1 MQKQETGWCAQR
13 CGARA
18 RQERCPGASC
28 RENSP
33 QGLGVQETPSLGWK
47 GRGHRALQL
56 RDTPILA
63 YPFLSRTLGQVGA
76 PPSSGAPL
84 SSQQPSPQ
92 QGKANLPWV
101 PGDLSGAG
109 GPPCLACPGNNRL
122 KTHEQLNPVK
132 STKPAAPHP
141 PRCPPQGC

>member
-63 YPFLSRTLGQVGA
+63 YPFLSRGLGQVGA
-76 PPSSGAPL
+76 PPGSGVPL
-84 SSQQPSPQ
+84 SCQGAKAALTPAGQSQPTLGPR
-92 QGKANLPWV
+92 GPLGGRWPTLPRLPWEQQIK
-101 PGDLSGAG
+101 DSRAIE
-109 GPPCLACPGNNRL
+109 PC
-122 KTHEQLNPVK
+122 
-132 STKPAAPHP
+132 
-141 PRCPPQGC
+141 